1 MIEEEHSR
9 FHRQGE
15 MIKFLLLAIIML
27 GSVLLI
33 AAVSPL
39 IFDQILPG
47 VLGLEPAGKEPTA
60 APAEGEDEVGPEVDV
75 EEAPL
80 LTPPEMDEAEAPAE
94 IPAEDPGG
102 SRSDQSVA
110 PGTPPGGVTATPPS
124 PTPTSSPAETAA
136 PTATPQIYTIQQ
148 GDTLTEIAERFGVT
162 VEAIVAA
169 NSLSDPN
176 RIFPGDMLRIPA
188 R

>member
-136 PTATPQIYTIQQ
+136 PTATPQMYIIQQ